1 MGAHDAVANAQ
12 AESSAFTGL
21 LGGVKRI
28 EDPLRIGDSGSVV
41 RNGHLNR
48 IAAQPRADTDAPTMP
63 RLLYRVIGVIEN
75 VQENL
80 LQLLR
85 IAEGRRQIL
94 IEFLN
99 DFYSVTDEIVTSE
112 LDGLPQYVI
121 DLYQFALYRTLPREA
136 QQILHDVLGAL
147 RFLQDDL
154 QIFARVFGD
163 LRVLEKE
170 IGEAKNR
177 RQRVIDLVGHAGNQ
191 AADGCHFFRVR

>member
-12 AESSAFTGL
+12 AESSAFAGL

-28 EDPLRIGDSGSVV
+28 EDALRIGDPGAVI
-41 RNGHLNR
+41 RNGHFNG
-48 IAAQPRADTDAPTMP
+48 IAAQPRADTDAPAVP
-63 RLLYRVIGVIEN
+63 GLLHRVISVIEN

-85 IAEGRRQIL
+85 IAERGRQIL
-94 IEFLN
+94 IELLH
-99 DFYSVTDEIVTSE
+99 DFYSMTGEIVTAE
-112 LDGLPQYVI
+112 LDGLPQHVI
-121 DLYQFALYRTLPREA
+121 DLYQLALYRTLPREA

-177 RQRVIDLVGHAGNQ
+177 RQRVIDLVSHARKQ
-191 AADGCHFFRVR
+191 AADGCQFFRVR